1 VREIIMHTIAATKR
15 LPARALLSALLP
27 TLLAAGCAWHKPPHR
42 DVLAISDEGAVA
54 DPDDPATLM
63 DDSVKFFDAHTGARL
78 PGLGVRPN
86 TGLVGPA
93 GMLFPDGPWHGLLVV
108 NQNQYQPYPGEVRH
122 YDPGGRRLPDYVPAT
137 ARNAPWA
144 PRGAIVVDNKDGSR
158 TLFVADQGDQA
169 VRGRLLAYT
178 LRGGQVVNRD
188 NPVNLDPRLRNA
200 DGSEQEYH
208 PRAAVLGPDGLL
220 YVSQFGV
227 VAGLPAPGCG
237 GSVLRFDPRR
247 LRFLDVVIENP
258 SLCRDNVNDLHRPE
272 GLVFSPDGD
281 LYVTSFRQRSF
292 VPGDVVDPNDNDR
305 ILIIDRTCLGLRHG
319 PGGARHCHAPPQRI
333 DLWRPRSGQAR
344 AYAQALLFGPGGDL
358 YVPIASSGEV
368 RRYDVRARRYTIFI
382 RAGSPGGPVTPQ
394 YLSFGRTDPA
404 TLAYEERGHR

>member
-1 VREIIMHTIAATKR
+1 MDTIMATIATTNR
-15 LPARALLSALLP
+15 RPPRVLLSVLLP
-27 TLLAAGCAWHKPPHR
+27 TLFAAGCAWHQPPHH
-42 DVLAISDEGAVA
+42 DVLAITDEGAVA
-54 DPDDPATLM
+54 DPDDPSTFL
-63 DDSVKFFDAHTGARL
+63 DDSVKYFDAHTGARV
-78 PGLGVRPN
+78 PGLGVAPN

-93 GMLFPDGPWHGLLVV
+93 GVLFPDGPGRGLLVV
-108 NQNQYQPYPGEVRH
+108 NQNQYQPAPGEIRH

-137 ARNAPWA
+137 ARNAPWG
-144 PRGAIVVDNKDGSR
+144 PRGAVVVDNKDGSR
-158 TLFVADQGDQA
+158 TLFVADQGDQ
-169 VRGRLLAYT
+169 VTRGRLLAYT
-178 LRGGQVVNRD
+178 LRGGHVVSRD
-188 NPVNLDPRLRNA
+188 NPANLDPHLRNA

-220 YVSQFGV
+220 YVSQFGG

-247 LRFLDVVIENP
+247 LAFVDVVIENP

-292 VPGDVVDPNDNDR
+292 VPGDVADPNDNDR
-305 ILIIDRTCLGLRHG
+305 ILIVARQCLGVPHG
-319 PGGARHCHAPPQRI
+319 PGGAGHCHAPLRRI
-333 DLWRPRSGQAR
+333 DLWRARLGQAR

-358 YVPIASSGEV
+358 YVPIASTGEV
-368 RRYDVRARRYTIFI
+368 RRYDVRARSYTVFI
-382 RAGSPGGPVTPQ
+382 QASSPGGPVTPQ

-404 TLAYEERGHR
+404 TLAYDVPRHR